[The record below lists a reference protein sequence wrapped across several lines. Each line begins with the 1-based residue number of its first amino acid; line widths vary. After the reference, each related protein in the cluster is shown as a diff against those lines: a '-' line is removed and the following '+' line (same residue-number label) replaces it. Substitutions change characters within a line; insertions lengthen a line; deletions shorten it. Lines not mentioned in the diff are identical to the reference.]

1 MRNFSIDR
9 LVSHP
14 DTNDMNIIRK
24 FRKQRGLTQEQ
35 LGEMVGVKKALV
47 SKWEHGL
54 KPAPLCA
61 VRLHDATSG
70 ELPKWEI
77 RPDLWEAPS
86 LSEPQE
92 SPA

>member
-1 MRNFSIDR
+1 
-9 LVSHP
+9 
-14 DTNDMNIIRK
+14 MNIIRK

-61 VRLHDATSG
+61 VRLHDATDG
-70 ELPKWEI
+70 ALPKWET
-77 RPDLWEAPS
+77 RPDLWDAPA
-86 LSEPQE
+86 QE
-92 SPA
+92 TAA